1 MGTMKLRKEDMNA
14 ISLKNVTKQYKNFTL
29 DNISLD
35 LPKGSIMGLIGE
47 NGAGKSTLIKMIIG
61 SIRKKTSGEISLL
74 GESNVDNFYNVL
86 QDVGIVPDDVAFPER
101 FKVKHVNKMMSLTFT
116 NWDKEKFYSYVKRL
130 EIPENK
136 KFKEY
141 SLGMKKKLGIAVAL
155 SHDPKLLILD
165 EATSGLDPV
174 VRDDFLDI
182 LYDFTRDEEHSILF
196 SSHIV
201 TDLEKL
207 CDYIAVLHKGKLLM
221 CDEKD
226 ALLDNYRM
234 LRCSEDE
241 LRKIPNEDILGKR
254 ESPYGVQAV
263 VKKESIPSGS
273 DFSNITIEDLFV
285 YMIKGGNV

>member
-1 MGTMKLRKEDMNA
+1 MGSMNLREEDMNA
-14 ISLKNVTKQYKNFTL
+14 ISLKNVTKEYKNFTL

-101 FKVKHVNKMMSLTFT
+101 FKVKHVNKLMSLTYT
-116 NWDKEKFYSYVKRL
+116 NWDKEMFYSYVKRL

-155 SHDPKLLILD
+155 SHNPKLLILD

-226 ALLDNYRM
+226 TLLDNYRM

-241 LRKIPNEDILGKR
+241 LRKISNEDILGKR